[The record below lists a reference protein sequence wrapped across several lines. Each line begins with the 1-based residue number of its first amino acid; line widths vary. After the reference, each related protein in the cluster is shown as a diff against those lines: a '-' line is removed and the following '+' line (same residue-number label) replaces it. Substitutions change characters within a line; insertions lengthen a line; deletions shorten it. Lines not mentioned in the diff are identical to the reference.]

1 MKPAVLTGIILILTA
16 LIIGC
21 GGDTDDKTLAVVG
34 DYEITLK
41 EFRDF
46 FPEQQYRFA
55 SAEEEFETKRNA
67 LDSLIATRLLV
78 QAAYEK
84 GIDESEELA
93 RVVLGTKDRFLLDV
107 LYKHEIMDPAEPT
120 EAELRDFYNH
130 LDTKI
135 RVSQIIV
142 GDADTAQMIF
152 QKLKDGEPFD
162 KMAYEYSIVPSAKK
176 DKGDLGWVTW
186 GDMVDAA
193 QQVAFQMEPGELA
206 PPVESFL
213 GWHIIKVTGKQP
225 NDPGGE
231 FEEVKEN
238 LRQRLRGINQYRHRR
253 EFIKSLQNNYPF
265 TVDTATV
272 DYLMHKRES
281 MYPPQVLASLP
292 KSDFD
297 LEQLDRNE
305 KELVL
310 ATWEGGQVT
319 VMQYLTQIKQIP
331 RQMRPALDNYDSLA
345 TMIFTLKGNDI
356 MAHLA
361 RKKGLESDPEYQRKL
376 RLFRELNMADLMK
389 NDSLPDV
396 PDPTEEQIRQ
406 YYDEHPDEFTTPAK
420 VHIFEILVADELK
433 AQQLKKQIRT
443 KNQFKDKAMELTLR
457 PGRRSVSGDLDY
469 ISRSM
474 YPEIFDAAWETP
486 EGSIGGPVMDRGKYS
501 IFWVEDKI
509 QPQLKDFL
517 GVKRDIFKT
526 LQQKR
531 QREMFSQ
538 WIEER
543 KESTTVKVNEDAI
556 WSTIDEDAYASSDTA
571 ATEG

>member
-1 MKPAVLTGIILILTA
+1 
-16 LIIGC
+16 
-21 GGDTDDKTLAVVG
+21 
-34 DYEITLK
+34 
-41 EFRDF
+41 
-46 FPEQQYRFA
+46 
-55 SAEEEFETKRNA
+55 
-67 LDSLIATRLLV
+67 
-78 QAAYEK
+78 
-84 GIDESEELA
+84 
-93 RVVLGTKDRFLLDV
+93 
-107 LYKHEIMDPAEPT
+107 MDPAEPT

-142 GDADTAQMIF
+142 GDADTAQMVF